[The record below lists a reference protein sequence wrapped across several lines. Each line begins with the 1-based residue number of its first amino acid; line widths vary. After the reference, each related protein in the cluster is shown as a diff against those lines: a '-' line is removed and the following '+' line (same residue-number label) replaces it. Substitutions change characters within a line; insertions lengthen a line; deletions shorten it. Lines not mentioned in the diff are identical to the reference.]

1 VLAYSIGPTDN
12 FYKNNRFFRYMAINP
27 YSRAATQIS
36 LKQLHYLVTLR
47 DTLNFTRAAER
58 CFVTQSTL
66 SGGLKE
72 LESSLDCQLVERD
85 RQNVLFTPLG
95 DEVVTLARR
104 LLSDTGDLIQ
114 RCEDAKAPGRGQWRL
129 GAIPTIAPFLL
140 PPLLRELRQSLPH
153 LQVLLREEPTDALL
167 QALEAGDLDMAI
179 IALPMDTRR
188 LRVEPLFSE
197 ELWLIC
203 SPEDAMVKVDQPR
216 LAKLQAE
223 RLLLMSDGHCLTDHT
238 LQACSPTQRHKAN
251 SPSQIEATSL
261 ATLVQMVEAGL
272 GIALLPEMA
281 IKSQWL
287 TQGRVLAKPL
297 AAPAPQRQIALV
309 MRATHTRREVEDEMV
324 RVARLV
330 GRPTVTGARRSR
342 IKKAP

>member
-1 VLAYSIGPTDN
+1 MNTYL
-12 FYKNNRFFRYMAINP
+12 
-27 YSRAATQIS
+27 RAATHLS

-47 DTLNFTRAAER
+47 ATLNFTRAAER

-66 SGGLKE
+66 SGGIKE
-72 LESSLDCQLVERD
+72 LEASLDCHLVERD

-95 DEVVTLARR
+95 EEVVALAQR
-104 LLSDTGDLIQ
+104 LLSDAGDLVQ
-114 RCEDAKAPGRGQWRL
+114 RCEEAHAPGRGQWRL

-140 PPLLRELRQSLPH
+140 PPLLRELRESLPH
-153 LQVLLREEPTDALL
+153 LQVLLREEPTDLL
-167 QALEAGDLDMAI
+167 LRALEAGELDMAI
-179 IALPMDTRR
+179 IALPMETGR

-203 SPEDAMVKVDQPR
+203 SPEDTMGKVDHPNLAR
-216 LAKLQAE
+216 LHVE
-223 RLLLMSDGHCLTDHT
+223 RLLLMSEGHCLTAHT
-238 LQACSPTQRHKAN
+238 LQACSPAQRQRA
-251 SPSQIEATSL
+251 SSRSEIEATSL

-309 MRATHTRREVEDEMV
+309 MRPTQTRPEVEDELV
-324 RVARLV
+324 RIARLV
-330 GRPTVTGARRSR
+330 GRPKFTGARRSR